1 MNLIIDVGNTYI
13 KLAVFQKN
21 ELKERWVCERESF
34 LEYHS
39 KVLKS
44 YSEINN
50 VIVSSVGRF
59 TPKQFMEVSKD
70 HFVLELSHEVKL
82 PFKNKYATPTTL
94 GDDRIALVAGAAVQF
109 PKKNVLIIDAGSC
122 ITYDFLNTDNEYL
135 GGAISPGVSLRY
147 KALNSFTANLPLL
160 EKEMPNDFTG
170 DSTVNSIHSGVVNGV
185 IQEIDGFISQYIE
198 NYKDLTVILTG
209 GDAHFLRDSLKNDIF
224 ANSNFLLEGL
234 NHILEHNL
242 I

>member
-21 ELKERWVCERESF
+21 QLKERWVCERESF

-44 YSEINN
+44 YSDINN
-50 VIVSSVGRF
+50 VIVSSVGGF
-59 TPKQFMEVSKD
+59 TTKQLTEVSKH

-160 EKEMPNDFTG
+160 EKEVPNDFIG
-170 DSTVNSIHSGVVNGV
+170 DSTVNSMHSGVVNGV

-209 GDAHFLRDSLKNDIF
+209 GDAHFLRDSIKNDIF